1 MKLTKLFTVFLLLT
15 YFFSSNIFAQR
26 NVVTLEKGWKFLK
39 SDAQQAE
46 SAEFDDSKWENVT
59 VPHDWAIFGPF
70 DRNND
75 LQNVAITQNFETQAS
90 VKTGRT
96 GGLPYVGIGWYR
108 TTFNVEAGKE
118 TTLVFDGAMS
128 EARVYVNGQ
137 EACFWPL
144 GYNSF
149 HCDVT
154 SLINKDGKD
163 NVLAVRLENRPQ
175 SSRWYP
181 GAGLYRN
188 VHVVTTEKIH
198 VPVWGTQITTPY
210 VGENYASVNLRT
222 EIKNTDKKKLTVI
235 SRIYS
240 PDGKIVAEKNNHGFI
255 NHGQPF
261 TQNFIVNNPLLWSP
275 EEPNLYK
282 AVSEIYEEGVLLLK
296 EGTVNCASKG
306 MEIIFTGTSAHAS
319 QPEKGKNPAF
329 AVSDTVLA
337 LKEIADPAC
346 YEGLIL
352 ATVVQ
357 IDVGERAFGV
367 SAHKGKL
374 LLTIRGQIEEEM
386 DKLQDWIEAF
396 AKEQAHRYGLEI
408 SFNYY
413 DAFPE
418 TFNHKESI
426 DKIRRIAEEKG
437 WKTLDMEAPIRSSE
451 DFGHYLK
458 KAPGA
463 LIWMGAGFD
472 CTPLHSEDFDY
483 NDRLIERSVDF
494 FCSLL

>member
-1 MKLTKLFTVFLLLT
+1 MKRD
-15 YFFSSNIFAQR
+15 IM
-26 NVVTLEKGWKFLK
+26 EKAKELRHELHRHPELSG
-39 SDAQQAE
+39 E
-46 SAEFDDSKWENVT
+46 EN
-59 VPHDWAIFGPF
+59 
-70 DRNND
+70 
-75 LQNVAITQNFETQAS
+75 ET
-90 VKTGRT
+90 
-96 GGLPYVGIGWYR
+96 
-108 TTFNVEAGKE
+108 
-118 TTLVFDGAMS
+118 
-128 EARVYVNGQ
+128 
-137 EACFWPL
+137 
-144 GYNSF
+144 
-149 HCDVT
+149 
-154 SLINKDGKD
+154 
-163 NVLAVRLENRPQ
+163 
-175 SSRWYP
+175 
-181 GAGLYRN
+181 
-188 VHVVTTEKIH
+188 
-198 VPVWGTQITTPY
+198 
-210 VGENYASVNLRT
+210 
-222 EIKNTDKKKLTVI
+222 KKKLMDFIRANSTLQITDRGKWFYVEYHPEQPAEEKGSI
-235 SRIYS
+235 AFRADMDAIRVVEDDSLPYASENTGVAHKCGHDGHSAALAAFALTLSEQDADRDVYLIFQHAEETGEGGEPCAALIEEKQIGEIY
-240 PDGKIVAEKNNHGFI
+240 GLH
-255 NHGQPF
+255 
-261 TQNFIVNNPLLWSP
+261 NFPG
-275 EEPNLYK
+275 
-282 AVSEIYEEGVLLLK
+282 YEEGVLLLK